1 MQACLIE
8 SGYTKNQSNT
18 KLENSSGSSIYN
30 KS

>member
-18 KLENSSGSSIYN
+18 KLENRSWSYIYN
-30 KS
+30 ES